1 MFFGVYVTVV
11 MRVLALRPAPFVM
24 SFTSSF
30 IALYAMEALFLRRL
44 VTGATRSPGRE
55 RG

>member
-1 MFFGVYVTVV
+1 
-11 MRVLALRPAPFVM
+11 VLH
-24 SFTSSF
+24 
-30 IALYAMEALFLRRL
+30 AMEAFSLRRL